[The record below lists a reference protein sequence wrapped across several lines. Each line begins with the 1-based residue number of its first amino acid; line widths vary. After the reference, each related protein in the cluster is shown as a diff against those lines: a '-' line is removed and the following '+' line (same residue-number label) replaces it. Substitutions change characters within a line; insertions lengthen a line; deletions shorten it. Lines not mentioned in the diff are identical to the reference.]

1 MRTYLTLLVVA
12 LLLGITSIAQN
23 KTVWRGGTDGI
34 YPDTG
39 LLNTWPENGPEILW
53 SFQGLSEGHSSPAFA
68 LNHIFI
74 STMIEKNGY
83 IIILDMNGKEVKRYQ
98 YGEEFFESFPGSRS
112 TPVIVDDWLYVYSG
126 KGVIYAFDAMEGT
139 LRWKKEML
147 SETDG
152 ENIRWGVTETLV
164 VDNNKLF
171 VSPGGKTQNVMAL
184 NRLNG
189 DVIWTS
195 KGVGDLS
202 AYCTPLLIDLP
213 NRKLLVTMMAS
224 HTSGFDANTG
234 DMLWSFEQPN
244 KWNVHANTPLFH
256 NGILVLTSGY
266 GYGTS
271 GLKLAADG
279 SSVEKLWFNE
289 KFDNRMGGVV
299 ALGGYLYSSGDKNR
313 EWRCLDIKTGEE
325 KWASTTVGKGVVIAA
340 DNKLYLY
347 SDRGE
352 LAMAKASP
360 EAFEVLS
367 QTKVEL
373 GTAQHWAHPVIN
385 NGILYLRH
393 GDVLIAY
400 KVK

>member
-1 MRTYLTLLVVA
+1 M
-12 LLLGITSIAQN
+12 LLGATTFAQN

-34 YPDTG
+34 YPDTD
-39 LLNTWPENGPEILW
+39 LMDSWPENGPEILW
-53 SFQGLSEGHSSPAFA
+53 TFEGLSEGHSSPVFA
-68 LNHIFI
+68 HGHIFI
-74 STMIEKNGY
+74 STMIEQNGF

-112 TPVIVDDWLYVYSG
+112 TPVIVEDWLYIYSG
-126 KGVIYAFDAMEGT
+126 KGVVYAFDAMEGT
-139 LRWKKEML
+139 PRWKKEVL

-164 VDNNKLF
+164 IDGEKIF

-184 NRLNG
+184 NRMNG
-189 DVIWTS
+189 NTIWTS

-202 AYCTPLLIDLP
+202 AYCTPLLLKLQ
-213 NRKLLVTMMAS
+213 NSTLLVTMMAS

-234 DMLWSFEQPN
+234 EMLWSYEQPN
-244 KWNVHANTPLFH
+244 KWSVHANTPVFH
-256 NGILVLTSGY
+256 NGILAITSGY
-266 GYGTS
+266 GHGTT

-279 SSVEKLWFNE
+279 SSVTKLWFNE

-299 ALGGYLYSSGDKNR
+299 AIDGHLYASGDKNR
-313 EWRCLDIKTGEE
+313 EWRCLDIQTGDE
-325 KWASTTVGKGVVIAA
+325 KWATTEIGKGVVIAA

-352 LAMAKASP
+352 LAMAEAS
-360 EAFEVLS
+360 ADSFNLLGK
-367 QTKVEL
+367 TKVEK

-393 GDVLIAY
+393 GDALIAY
-400 KVK
+400 KIK